1 MSTGYTIKTTDSGY
15 LLEYF
20 SMNSQTFDVRII
32 NTYGP
37 FETRE
42 LAEKYEVLHA
52 SVRDG
57 LERGLQ

>member
-1 MSTGYTIKTTDSGY
+1 MGTGYTIKTADNGY
-15 LLEYF
+15 MLEYF

-32 NTYGP
+32 NTFGP

-52 SVRDG
+52 KVKDG
-57 LERGLQ
+57 LEGGLR

>member
-15 LLEYF
+15 LVEYF
-20 SMNSQTFDVRII
+20 SMNSQTFDVRIH

-42 LAEKYEVLHA
+42 IAEAYERVHA
-52 SVRDG
+52 ATKDG
-57 LERGLQ
+57 LERGLR